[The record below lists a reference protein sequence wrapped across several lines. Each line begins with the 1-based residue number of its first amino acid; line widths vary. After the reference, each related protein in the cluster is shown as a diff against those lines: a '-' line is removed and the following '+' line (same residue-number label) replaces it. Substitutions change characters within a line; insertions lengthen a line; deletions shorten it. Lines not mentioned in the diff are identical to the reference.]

1 MTENEDKSL
10 KRNLINMTLL
20 KNLCI
25 LNLKNIYLVSPSIL
39 KNYLKLYY

>member
-10 KRNLINMTLL
+10 KKNLIKIIPL

-25 LNLKNIYLVSPSIL
+25 LIL
-39 KNYLKLYY
+39 KICI